1 MVRKLKRLHRRF
13 VASTRAVAA
22 IEFAMIM
29 PILMVLFLGAF
40 DGGRAIAIY
49 MKVRSATYALDAITN
64 QYTTLQASDMSGIM
78 SAITQMMA
86 PYSSAPAVIK
96 ISQVKISA
104 SKAAT
109 ISWSVAQGGSARAQG
124 SSISIPSNLAIAST
138 YLIFAEVSYTY
149 TPLYGYF
156 TAGALAL
163 ADNLYATPRSTTCII
178 YVPQNGTSC

>member
-1 MVRKLKRLHRRF
+1 MMRKLRRLHYRF
-13 VASTRAVAA
+13 VASTGGMAA
-22 IEFAMIM
+22 IEFAMIL
-29 PILMVLFLGAF
+29 PILMVLFLGSF

-64 QYTTLQASDMSGIM
+64 QYTTMQASDMTGVM
-78 SAITQMMA
+78 NAITQMMK
-86 PYSSAPAVIK
+86 PYPSAPAVIK

-109 ISWSVAQGGSARAQG
+109 ISWGVAQGGSARAQG
-124 SSISIPSNLAIAST
+124 STISIPANLAVANT

-156 TAGALAL
+156 TAGSLAL
-163 ADNLYATPRSTTCII
+163 ADNLYSTPRSSNCII
-178 YVPQNGTSC
+178 YVPQNGSSC